1 MNSIFDTSNDDAA
14 PAAPAKKMEGF
25 GGGAGFQAGADEF
38 RNAPAGGGAVGGAGG
53 TGNFDARAQQ
63 GGVMGMAFGAAA
75 KAKNAAAQFA
85 ESNEYAAKALQMG
98 GQVVV
103 AGRDCHFADVPSPS
117 LLKHLLK
124 GEGGAVE

>member
-1 MNSIFDTSNDDAA
+1 M
-14 PAAPAKKMEGF
+14 
-25 GGGAGFQAGADEF
+25 
-38 RNAPAGGGAVGGAGG
+38 R
-53 TGNFDARAQQ
+53 QQ